1 LVVKYNLTM
10 PTTRS
15 YRDRCPIARAL
26 DAVGERWGLLVVREL
41 LLGPQRFSDLRH
53 ALPGASSNMLT
64 DRLRELEARGIVRRR
79 ALPPPAASSVYEL
92 TERGRGLEPVLD
104 ALGSWGA
111 AEPPPVESSLSASAV
126 LLFLRGSLRAHPP
139 VPMPTLAVA
148 LDDRV
153 WTLGRRDGAIEVDP
167 GEPERA
173 DTRIRTDPET
183 LNDLVLEPDG
193 LAAALRA
200 GAVGAEG
207 DLAALR
213 RLLDAAA
220 GRRRAPVGS

>member
-1 LVVKYNLTM
+1 M

-26 DAVGERWGLLVVREL
+26 DAVGERWALLVIREL
-41 LLGPQRFSDLRH
+41 LLGPQRFSDLRR

-92 TERGRGLEPVLD
+92 TERGQRLEPVLD
-104 ALGSWGA
+104 ALGDWGA
-111 AEPPPVESSLSASAV
+111 AEPPPAGSSLSAAAV

-139 VPMPTLAVA
+139 LPMPTLTVA

-153 WTLGRRDGAIEVDP
+153 WTLARRDGAIEVDP

-173 DTRIRTDPET
+173 DAGIRTGPET
-183 LNDLVLEPDG
+183 LNELVLDPGG
-193 LAAALRA
+193 LDAALRTGTA
-200 GAVGAEG
+200 EAEG
-207 DLAALR
+207 DLDAIR

-220 GRRRAPVGS
+220 GRRRSPVGS